1 MAVEPKPLGAVPTS
15 SSPMQRF
22 EEYLQ
27 SRGGRI
33 TQQQRFILEHV
44 FQEHE
49 HFDAEQLVARL
60 RELPSGGRLGR
71 ATVYRVLNKLVEAGL
86 LVRMD
91 LDGRSVYER
100 DYGYPDHD
108 HLFCTQCGRL
118 FEFRS
123 DEIDRLCRIA
133 AGERKF
139 RVRGRRLIVEGQ
151 CHDCQQAA
159 VRPRRPQDLL

>member
-1 MAVEPKPLGAVPTS
+1 MAVDPSPLTEVPTA

-33 TQQQRFILEHV
+33 TQQQRFIIEQV
-44 FQEHE
+44 FREHE

-60 RELPSGGRLGR
+60 RDLPEAGKLGR

-108 HLFCTQCGRL
+108 HLFCTTCGRL

-123 DEIDRLCRIA
+123 EEIDRLCSQIA
-133 AGERKF
+133 ADRRF
-139 RVRGRRLIVEGQ
+139 RVRGRRLIIEGT
-151 CHDCQQAA
+151 CSDCFQAA
-159 VRPRRPQDLL
+159 VRPRRPLDLL

>member
-1 MAVEPKPLGAVPTS
+1 MAIDPTPLAAVPTA

-33 TQQQRFILEHV
+33 TQQQRFIIEQV

-60 RELPSGGRLGR
+60 RDLPGAGKLGR

-86 LVRMD
+86 LLRMD

-108 HLFCTQCGRL
+108 HLFCTRCGKL

-123 DEIDRLCRIA
+123 DDIDRICQRVA
-133 AGERKF
+133 SEQRF
-139 RVRGRRLIVEGQ
+139 RPRGRRLIVEGTCHQ
-151 CHDCQQAA
+151 CHQASI
-159 VRPRRPQDLL
+159 RPRRPQDLL